1 VWQEVRRELHP
12 RGLEIVTVALDTS
25 GADAARRWIEAARP
39 EHPSL
44 LDPAHVL
51 DELLGVVNVP
61 NGAWI
66 DEEGVL
72 VRPIEPAFPGRSP
85 SREIFAKL
93 DIDTLPPEQ
102 AEMLAE
108 ARKIRSDPEAYRAA
122 LIDWVDRGPDSVW
135 ALAPDEVVRRS
146 APRSMDEA
154 RGAAEFELGQHLHR
168 QGRPEAAIPHFR
180 QAHRLQPDN
189 WTYRREAWHLVS
201 PNNQGPN
208 GVYDSCWIE
217 DIKAIGAENYYPP
230 LVR

>member
-1 VWQEVRRELHP
+1 VWQEVRQELHP
-12 RGLEIVTVALDTS
+12 RGLEIVTVALDT
-25 GADAARRWIEAARP
+25 GGPEAARRWIEAAHP

-72 VRPIEPAFPGRSP
+72 VRPVEPAFPGRSP
-85 SREIFAKL
+85 ATDIFDKI
-93 DIDTLPPEQ
+93 DIDSLP
-102 AEMLAE
+102 AEMGDMLAE
-108 ARKIRSDPEAYRAA
+108 ARKIKSDPAAYLAA
-122 LIDWVDRGPDSVW
+122 LVDWVDNGADSRW
-135 ALAPDEVVRRS
+135 ALTPDEVVRRS

-154 RGAAEFELGQHLHR
+154 TAAAEFELGQHLQR
-168 QGRPEAAIPHFR
+168 EGRPDEAIPHFKR
-180 QAHRLQPDN
+180 AHRLQPDN
-189 WTYRREAWHLVS
+189 WTYRRQAWHLVS
-201 PNNQGPN
+201 PDNQGPN

-230 LVR
+230 LVQ